1 MRSSLFSESPSVVVS
16 DYSLSH
22 QCFQPSGR
30 LCYDHLVSHDFPW
43 FPDFM
48 LWSVWK
54 LVPWRR
60 WRGGRGENSCSWRG
74 FPDGSDGIK
83 KKKKSVCNVRDLGSI
98 PQWGRSLREEKWLPS
113 PYSCLGN
120 LIDRG
125 VWRATVQW
133 VTKSLTQ
140 PSG

>member
-1 MRSSLFSESPSVVVS
+1 MVTWSPMIFQGFLTS
-16 DYSLSH
+16 
-22 QCFQPSGR
+22 CFEVCGNW
-30 LCYDHLVSHDFPW
+30 CHGE
-43 FPDFM
+43 
-48 LWSVWK
+48 
-54 LVPWRR
+54 
-60 WRGGRGENSCSWRG
+60 GGEEEGG
-74 FPDGSDGIK
+74 KILAAGVDPLMVQMVL

-98 PQWGRSLREEKWLPS
+98 PQWGRSLREGKWLPS